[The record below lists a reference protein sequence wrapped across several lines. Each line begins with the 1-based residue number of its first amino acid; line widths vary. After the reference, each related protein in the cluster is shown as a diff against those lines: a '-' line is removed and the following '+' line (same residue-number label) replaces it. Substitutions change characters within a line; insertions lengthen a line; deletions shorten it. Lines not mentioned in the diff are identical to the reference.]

1 MALSPIEF
9 NGSIQRAADIGVIKH
24 QDDIKAA
31 MNQSHIQSGINKAEE
46 ENASM
51 VTIAE
56 NVMLQGFRYDAR
68 EESRNKYE
76 IDKKKKKK
84 SDSDSDESDGR
95 VINKSEIHKFD
106 VSI

>member
-24 QDDIKAA
+24 QDDIKTA

-46 ENASM
+46 ENANM

-56 NVMLQGFRYDAR
+56 NAKLQGFRYDAR
-68 EESRNKYE
+68 DESRNKYE
-76 IDKKKKKK
+76 IDKKKRRKTDE
-84 SDSDSDESDGR
+84 DSEQPDGR
-95 VINKSEIHKFD
+95 VINKSEIRRFD